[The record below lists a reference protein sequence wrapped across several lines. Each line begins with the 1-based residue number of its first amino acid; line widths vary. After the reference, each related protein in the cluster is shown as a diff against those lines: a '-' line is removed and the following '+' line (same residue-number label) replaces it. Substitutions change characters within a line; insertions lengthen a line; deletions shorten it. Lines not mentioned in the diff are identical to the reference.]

1 MGMMPEGQM
10 GLIRQRQK
18 EQQLCFFVVQRP
30 AWLPFEACIGDRH
43 LYQKLYTADKDK
55 LQKPNMATS
64 SKSNLLA
71 TSYFS
76 YHSHV
81 YATPGKVIP
90 SFHIISLQV
99 AL

>member
-1 MGMMPEGQM
+1 
-10 GLIRQRQK
+10 
-18 EQQLCFFVVQRP
+18 
-30 AWLPFEACIGDRH
+30 
-43 LYQKLYTADKDK
+43 
-55 LQKPNMATS
+55 MATS
-64 SKSNLLA
+64 SKSHLLA
-71 TSYFS
+71 TPYIS